1 VGSPSRRG
9 PGIPESTFEL
19 PKRSERATGIEP
31 AFSAWEADV
40 LPLYDARWGNA
51 PLGPNVSRASPE
63 LSGAADRHAQTR
75 RDHAKWRKSCV
86 KSVKEL
92 FVASLK
98 PFAPGVTQNRGGH
111 LASAP

>member
-1 VGSPSRRG
+1 MGSRSRQE
-9 PGIPESTFEL
+9 PGMPESTFEL

-63 LSGAADRHAQTR
+63 LSGEPIGTHKPGPTTQSGG
-75 RDHAKWRKSCV
+75 K
-86 KSVKEL
+86 
-92 FVASLK
+92 VASK
-98 PFAPGVTQNRGGH
+98 
-111 LASAP
+111 ASKNCLSAV